1 VARFLVID
9 DEPAVSATFARMLGV
24 EGHGVLLAESAP
36 AALASLDDDAPPPDA
51 IILDIRLPG
60 MGGLEFLRIV
70 RRDPRLAR
78 IPVGVVTGD
87 YFLKEEVLAELA
99 ELGVTVRYKPL
110 GLAEVTEFAHDLV
123 SAADASPQA

>member
-1 VARFLVID
+1 MID

-24 EGHGVLLAESAP
+24 EGHGVSLAESGP
-36 AALASLDDDAPPPDA
+36 AALASLDDASVPPDA

-70 RRDPRLAR
+70 RRDARLAR

-99 ELGVTVRYKPL
+99 ALGATVRYKPL
-110 GLAEVTEFAHDLV
+110 GLAEVTALAQELV
-123 SAADASPQA
+123 SVEGSSPQA